1 VPLMPAR
8 ALACSTWCTRLVPAA
23 CCLFAKRTTVRCVRL
38 RLCAADWE
46 LTNADSSG
54 LEEATVPCTRSGSI
68 ADRFGEQERSLL
80 LGRLALA

>member
-1 VPLMPAR
+1 
-8 ALACSTWCTRLVPAA
+8 
-23 CCLFAKRTTVRCVRL
+23 VRWVRL

-68 ADRFGEQERSLL
+68 AGRFGEQERSLL